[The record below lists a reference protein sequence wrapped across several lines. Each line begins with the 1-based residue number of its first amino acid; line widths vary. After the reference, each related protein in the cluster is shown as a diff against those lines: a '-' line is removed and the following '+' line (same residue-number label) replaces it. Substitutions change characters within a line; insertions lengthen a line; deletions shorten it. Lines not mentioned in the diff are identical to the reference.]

1 MLAEGQRPRELH
13 WYHAAAMLFGDW
25 GTSRLYVLGLA
36 FFYTRHASLWYMAAM
51 SLLLIGVGWAYKI
64 ICRLY
69 PDGGGVY
76 SSARHRSP
84 TLAVIGGL
92 LLCADYIVTAAIS
105 ALDAF
110 QYLNIQRPELF
121 ALGSLL
127 AIGCVN
133 YFGPRKSGTA
143 ALVVAVLTIVL
154 TLVVAT
160 FAAPSLGHAQISRP
174 VGNPFNWWAQFTALI
189 LAISGV
195 EAIANMTGLM
205 VEPVEKTASRAI
217 LPVLAEIVV
226 LNMLLTLAM
235 LAMPL
240 DVLGDGNAAN
250 AYTAHRDDMLR
261 VIAAHYV
268 GPAFAAGSAIVFAL
282 LLLSAA
288 NTAITDLVSIQF
300 MMSRDRELPAPLG
313 MLNGWGMPVLP
324 LVAATAVP
332 VAVLIAV
339 SDVDKLAD
347 LYAIGVVGAV
357 AINLGSCATN
367 PKVELGRFERIG
379 MTGLSVLMVAIWI
392 TIAYEK
398 PHALIFALSILGVG
412 LTVRY
417 IVHNR
422 AKVREWA
429 LGDFGFRKPAA
440 AAEAAPAQSDW
451 TPAAPPKRMLVATA
465 GRLVAFRFALAEAKT
480 HKAELDVLFVRH
492 IAVPVLGP
500 NSPDVSVD
508 PTAGR
513 FFETVKQEAAAAGV
527 TVHSLY
533 VVARNVSKAIV
544 DSAVER
550 KTDVLILSSIR
561 HGRIWRAVKGDL
573 IRNVTRRLPD
583 SIELL
588 VPPSAIA
595 GRAAAPRS

>member
-13 WYHAAAMLFGDW
+13 WFHAAGMLFGDW

-36 FFYTRHASLWYMAAM
+36 FFYTGRASLWFMMAM
-51 SLLLIGVGWAYKI
+51 SLLLIGVGWGYKI
-64 ICRLY
+64 VCRIY

-105 ALDAF
+105 ALDGF
-110 QYLNIQRPELF
+110 RYLNIDHAEWF
-121 ALGSLL
+121 ALASLV

-133 YFGPRKSGTA
+133 FFGPRKSGTLA
-143 ALVVAVLTIVL
+143 LIVALVTIVL
-154 TLVVAT
+154 TLIIALC
-160 FAAPSLGHAQISRP
+160 AAPSLGHAHIDRP
-174 VGNPFNWWAQFTALI
+174 AGSPLGWWAQFTSLI

-217 LPVLAEIVV
+217 LPVLAEIVI
-226 LNMLLTLAM
+226 LNLVLTLAM
-235 LAMPL
+235 LATPL
-240 DVLGDGNAAN
+240 DVLGDGNAAH

-268 GPAFAAGSAIVFAL
+268 GPTFAAGASIVFAL

-313 MLNGWGMPVLP
+313 LLNGWGMPVLP

-332 VAVLIAV
+332 VVVLLIF

-367 PKVELGRFERIG
+367 PKIELARYERIG
-379 MTGLSVLMVAIWI
+379 MGGLSLLMIVVWI

-398 PHALIFALSILGVG
+398 THALMFAMSILAVG
-412 LTVRY
+412 LVTRY
-417 IVHNR
+417 LVQHR
-422 AKVREWA
+422 AQVREWA
-429 LGDFGFRKPAA
+429 LAEFGFRKPATEAALGELDWKPA
-440 AAEAAPAQSDW
+440 AA
-451 TPAAPPKRMLVATA
+451 PKRMLVATP
-465 GRLVAFRFALAEAKT
+465 GRLAAFRFALQEAKE
-480 HKAELDVLFVRH
+480 HKLELDVLFVRH
-492 IAVPVLGP
+492 LAVPVLGP
-500 NSPDVSVD
+500 TQLDVKAD
-508 PTAGR
+508 PAASK
-513 FFETVKQEAAAAGV
+513 FFDVVTKEAAAAGV
-527 TVHSLY
+527 TTHPAYL
-533 VVARNVSKAIV
+533 VARNVAREIV
-544 DSAVER
+544 DFAVER
-550 KTDVLILSSIR
+550 KANVVVLPPHR
-561 HGRIWRAVKGDL
+561 RGRLFHAVKGNL
-573 IRNVTRRLPD
+573 IRHVARRLPKD
-583 SIELL
+583 VQLL
-588 VPPSAIA
+588 VPPTAK
-595 GRAAAPRS
+595 RAASPS